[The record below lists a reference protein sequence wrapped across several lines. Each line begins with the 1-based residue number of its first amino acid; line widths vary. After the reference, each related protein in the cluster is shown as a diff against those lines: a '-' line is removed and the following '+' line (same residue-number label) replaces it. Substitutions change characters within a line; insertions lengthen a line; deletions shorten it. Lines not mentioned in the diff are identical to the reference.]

1 MNFTLD
7 HVASPI
13 GTLLL
18 VSEGELLILLE
29 FEEHGDR
36 LQRALRRLGPAAM
49 LTPGRAAE
57 ATRGRIAAYFDGDL
71 HALDAIP
78 VRPRGTEFQHRV
90 WQALRRIPPGTTTTY
105 GRLAAAIAASKASR
119 AVGLANGS
127 NPIAIVI
134 PCHRVI
140 GADASLT
147 GYGGGLHRKA
157 WLLRHEAANARESR
171 ACSA

>member
-1 MNFTLD
+1 MNLILD
-7 HVASPI
+7 RVASPI

-18 VSEGELLILLE
+18 ASDGEQLLLLE
-29 FEEHGDR
+29 FEEYEDR
-36 LQRALRRLGPAAM
+36 LQRALRSLGPTTTLASGRVAA
-49 LTPGRAAE
+49 
-57 ATRGRIAAYFDGDL
+57 ATRSRIAAYFDGEL

-78 VRPRGTEFQHRV
+78 VRPHGTEFQRRV

-105 GRLAAAIAASKASR
+105 GRLAAAISAPKAIR
-119 AVGLANGS
+119 AVGHANGA
-127 NPIAIVI
+127 NPISIVI

-157 WLLRHEAANARESR
+157 WLLRHEATHT
-171 ACSA
+171 